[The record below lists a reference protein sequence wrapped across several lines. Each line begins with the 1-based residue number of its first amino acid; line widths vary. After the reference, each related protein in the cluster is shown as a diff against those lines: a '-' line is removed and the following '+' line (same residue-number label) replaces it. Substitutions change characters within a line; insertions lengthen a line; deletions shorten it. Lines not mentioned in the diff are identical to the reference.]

1 MIEVTNER
9 MAALKAGWESL
20 SERAP
25 DIEGNNFD
33 GFDIQAFR
41 KDDTVIGM
49 LMTRGPELHVAI
61 LPEYR
66 RRWLSKGLILKVI
79 GSVMEKY
86 GYVVTS
92 VMKDNVIGQEFVERL
107 GFQRQSYNNGII
119 HYRMNQ

>member
-1 MIEVTNER
+1 MIDVSNDR
-9 MAALKAGWESL
+9 IGALKAGWEAL

-33 GFDIQAFR
+33 GFNIQAF
-41 KDDTVIGM
+41 KDGDKVIGM

-66 RRWLSKGLILKVI
+66 RRWLSKGLIKKVM
-79 GSVMEKY
+79 GSLVDKY
-86 GYVVTS
+86 GYVSTS
-92 VMKDNVIGQEFVERL
+92 VMKDNVIGQDFVERL

-119 HYRMNQ
+119 YYRMTP